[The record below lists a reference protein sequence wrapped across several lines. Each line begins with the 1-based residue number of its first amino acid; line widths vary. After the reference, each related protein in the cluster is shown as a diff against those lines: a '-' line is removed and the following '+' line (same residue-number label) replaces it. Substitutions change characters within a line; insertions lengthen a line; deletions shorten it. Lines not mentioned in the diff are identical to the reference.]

1 MEEVEKYIYHFL
13 QYVRRFNQFLI
24 TEYSINGYP
33 SYNEAGKVFPRSG
46 VVNVEGELFNYRYH
60 GSGCTLTVADVII
73 DYDLDILGNNKI
85 KISDWKFNRFIESY
99 AKGNSKI
106 SIDDL
111 DGIFIQLVGKGVLE
125 QKDSGIMV
133 FIINESFFQNYMY

>member
-60 GSGCTLTVADVII
+60 GSGCTLTVDDVII
-73 DYDLDILGNNKI
+73 DYDLNILGNNKI